1 MTDGEFK
8 IEVHILNFNE
18 DEYYNNKIINKGDK
32 VKITGTMQTNADPSY
47 FLVKDINDVVR
58 LQGTS
63 SRFLSLIE
71 IIKGSNTLKKKICQN
86 SAEVNILIF

>member
-18 DEYYNNKIINKGDK
+18 DEYYKNKKINKGDK

-58 LQGTS
+58 LQG
-63 SRFLSLIE
+63 RLSLIE